1 MNAKIDMREA
11 YMKPK
16 AIILAVSR
24 EKGLDHFE
32 VFDFSIDKRK
42 FMTFLDNLRSKYL
55 YDDILLMMDNLSLH
69 KSNDVKERMDE
80 LGFRYT
86 YTPIYSPDYNGGV
99 ESTIGLGKKII
110 K

>member
-1 MNAKIDMREA
+1 MNAAMDMKQA
-11 YMKPK
+11 YIQPK

-24 EKGLDHFE
+24 ERGLDHIE
-32 VFDFSIDKRK
+32 VFNNSIDGRK
-42 FMTFLDNLRSKYL
+42 FKIFLDNLRSKYL

-69 KSNDVKERMDE
+69 KSNEMKKRMDE

-86 YTPIYSPDYNGGV
+86 FTPVYSPDYNGGV
-99 ESTIGLGKKII
+99 ESAIGLGKRII